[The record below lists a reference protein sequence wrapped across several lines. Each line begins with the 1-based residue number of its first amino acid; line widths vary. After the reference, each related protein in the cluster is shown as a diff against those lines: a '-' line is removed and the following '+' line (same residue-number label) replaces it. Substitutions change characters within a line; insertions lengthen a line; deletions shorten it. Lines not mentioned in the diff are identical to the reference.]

1 MQNTGEL
8 EETLVLM
15 AGTLIMI
22 FILRF
27 PSRRFVMPL
36 SSSEIRAKCG

>member
-1 MQNTGEL
+1 MQDDEEL
-8 EETLVLM
+8 KETLILM

-27 PSRRFVMPL
+27 PGRRFVMPL